1 MFNLNIIIDVIELNI
16 AITIILQT
24 TCSGENIIVFII
36 SMLEVMKSSTQCNT
50 PKIFNDQVI

>member
-16 AITIILQT
+16 AIILQT

-50 PKIFNDQVI
+50 PKLSYDQVI